1 MAKKYMKRTSHRRR
15 CKKGGSSHPLGS
27 AAYPGSAGGS
37 WTTSAPQ
44 GSIAALASS
53 YKPQMPYQ
61 FMGGTPAQ
69 NAGAANEY
77 ALKGPG
83 PTTHSVQSGGGRSKR
98 RGRGHGRKHSKKS
111 SNKIFPKS
119 FGTESSSREQQM
131 AQGMSQGQAQ
141 AQAAAMQQAQSQQQA
156 QTQSGGMF
164 ASFGALLKEALVP
177 LGLLAAQQ
185 TYGKSYGKRTR
196 KHRR

>member
-1 MAKKYMKRTSHRRR
+1 MAKKYRSRTSRRRR
-15 CKKGGSSHPLGS
+15 CKKGGTNPPLGH
-27 AAYPGSAGGS
+27 AKFPDTDGGGS
-37 WTTSAPQ
+37 WT
-44 GSIAALASS
+44 GSSPPPGSTAAAVVA
-53 YKPQMPYQ
+53 YKPFLSNYAS
-61 FMGGTPAQ
+61 GTPAQ
-69 NAGAANEY
+69 NVAALNNF
-77 ALKGPG
+77 ALGG
-83 PTTHSVQSGGGRSKR
+83 NGQPTQSGGGRSKR
-98 RGRGHGRKHSKKS
+98 RGHGRGRKHSAKS
-111 SNKIFPKS
+111 SKKIFPKS
-119 FGTESSSREQQM
+119 FGTESSTREQQM

-185 TYGKSYGKRTR
+185 TYARAYGKRTR